1 MNCYNCKKKIL
12 LKKKFSKPPTNE
24 PVYKKKN
31 YFRKLFK
38 CKFCGHYM
46 NVSNVNFKKIYKESY
61 SNISYGQDIKKK
73 YDFLLSLKKK
83 SDNFQRVKRIIK
95 FLNFKKM
102 KYKILD
108 VGSGFGIFPIE
119 LSKKVK
125 NLDIHVIEPD
135 KNNIKFMKKF
145 KLKVKGKFIENFKSK
160 EKYDLITLNKVI
172 EHINNPENILKKLN
186 KNMLKNSIIYI
197 EVPDGEGAAKSKEGL
212 FREEFFVD
220 HHHIFSRKSFKD
232 LLSRCR
238 LQTLVMKRIIEPSK
252 KYTLYAFAKPNI
264 KKL

>member
-1 MNCYNCKKKIL
+1 MDCYNCKKKIL
-12 LKKKFSKPPTNE
+12 LKKKFSKPPLKE
-24 PVYKKKN
+24 PIYRKKN
-31 YFRKLFK
+31 YLRKLFK

-46 NVSNVNFKKIYKESY
+46 NISNVDFKKVYKESY
-61 SNISYGQDIKKK
+61 SNISYGRDIKKK

-95 FLNFKKM
+95 FLKFKKM

-119 LSKKVK
+119 LSKLVK

-145 KLKVKGKFIENFKSK
+145 NLKVKSKFIENFKSTV
-160 EKYDLITLNKVI
+160 KYDLITLNKVI
-172 EHINNPENILKKLN
+172 EHIENPQKILKKLN
-186 KNMLKNSIIYI
+186 KNMLKNSIVYI
-197 EVPDGEGAAKSKEGL
+197 EVPDGEGASKSKEGL

-220 HHHIFSRKSFKD
+220 HHHIFSKKSFED
-232 LLSRCR
+232 LLSRCG

-264 KKL
+264 